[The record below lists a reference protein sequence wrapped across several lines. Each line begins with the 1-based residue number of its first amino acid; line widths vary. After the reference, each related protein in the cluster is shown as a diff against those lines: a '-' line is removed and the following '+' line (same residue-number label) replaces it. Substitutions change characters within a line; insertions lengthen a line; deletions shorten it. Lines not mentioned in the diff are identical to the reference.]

1 MADRRKTYPYRTNR
15 MRKKR
20 GREPNPES
28 ALFFFRCYVTAVIV
42 ICLFV
47 IGLFHSETSE
57 FVVSQVKE
65 VISQNVSKEEIAAFA
80 ESIVS
85 FGKDSTLQTFFM
97 GEDEE
102 DNVLLPES
110 EVSSPEAP
118 EA

>member
-20 GREPNPES
+20 GREPDPEG

-57 FVVSQVKE
+57 FVVNQIKE
-65 VISQNVSKEEIAAFA
+65 VISQNISKEEIAAFA

-85 FGKDSTLQTFFM
+85 FGKDSTLQTFFL
-97 GEDEE
+97 EDSEE
-102 DNVLLPES
+102 ENVLLPES
-110 EVSSPEAP
+110 EMKTPEA
-118 EA
+118 